1 VKGLRCGLWLLV
13 WLLGVPGLSPA
24 REAGADG
31 PPVGDPWPSLEARS
45 VSSRDGTRIAYWTG
59 GQGGT
64 TVVMVH
70 GWSCNHRF
78 FGPQFAAL
86 APSYRIVA
94 LDLAGH
100 GQSGPRQ
107 GPVTVPAFADDLAAV
122 VDREVEGPFILLVHS
137 TGGRVAS
144 EALHRL
150 GPRLLGVV
158 GIDTFQN
165 LGTPY
170 PPGKLEELIAQ
181 RVASQRQDF
190 VADTRRY
197 VASFFQPGA
206 DPAIVAWVDRQMTT
220 TQPEA
225 AIAATEAFARFD
237 ARAAVKGWRGPVLA
251 INSDWVPTDYR
262 AIRELL
268 PGFDLVILPG
278 RGHFPNLDDP
288 ASFNPILLAMIKRIE
303 SAPKSARS
311 GPADLR
317 Q

>member
-1 VKGLRCGLWLLV
+1 MVPLHRWVQCLACLL
-13 WLLGVPGLSPA
+13 LLQAAPMAQASQQDVA
-24 REAGADG
+24 AGQDG
-31 PPVGDPWPSLEARS
+31 PPVGERWPALEARTTP
-45 VSSRDGTRIAYWTG
+45 SRDGTRIAYRVG
-59 GQGGT
+59 GAGT
-64 TVVMVH
+64 TTIVMVH

-78 FGPQFAAL
+78 FGPQFATL

-100 GQSGPRQ
+100 GQSALRQ
-107 GPVTVPAFADDLAAV
+107 GPVTVAGFADDLEAV
-122 VDREVEGPFILLVHS
+122 VRREVDGPFILVVHS

-144 EALHRL
+144 EALRRF
-150 GPRLLGVV
+150 GPELLGIV

-165 LGTPY
+165 LGTTY

-181 RVASQRQDF
+181 RLASQRQDF
-190 VADTRRY
+190 VADTKRY

-206 DPAIVAWVDRQMTT
+206 DPALVAWVERQMTA

-225 AIAATEAFARFD
+225 AMAATEAFGRYD
-237 ARAAVKGWRGPVLA
+237 PKPAVKGWPRPVLA

-268 PGFDLVILPG
+268 PAFDLIILPG

-288 ASFNPILLAMIKRIE
+288 ASFNPVLLAMIQRIE
-303 SAPKSARS
+303 SAARS
-311 GPADLR
+311 R
-317 Q
+317 